1 MPVPN
6 GLLPCLGAKTIIYIR
21 MIYRDKALAFTHHRD
36 LRGVVA
42 SGRIS
47 QDFVPFLIDAGLV
60 PSSECAS
67 QKTIEVFIHR
77 QPLAYRRKR
86 NAPHLEGVVKP
97 ATPANFED
105 LLVPAVFLEMMSD
118 VYESPHPDA
127 PAPRATRNS

>member
-1 MPVPN
+1 
-6 GLLPCLGAKTIIYIR
+6 

-60 PSSECAS
+60 PSFECVS

-97 ATPANFED
+97 ATLATVKD
-105 LLVPAVFLEMMSD
+105 LLVPAVLLGL
-118 VYESPHPDA
+118 
-127 PAPRATRNS
+127 